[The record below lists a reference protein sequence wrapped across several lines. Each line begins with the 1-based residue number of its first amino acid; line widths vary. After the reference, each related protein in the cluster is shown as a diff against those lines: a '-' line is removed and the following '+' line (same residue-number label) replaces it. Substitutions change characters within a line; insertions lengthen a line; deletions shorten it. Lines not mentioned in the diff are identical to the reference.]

1 MWQSIL
7 NYKRDAIRSVFM
19 GIGIL
24 FLFVESFEVVT
35 DINLTMPFLLFL
47 LASLIVGFGVFVLD
61 GRYFAGFLKRHVS
74 ISSNGFDTKIAVKF
88 GDLFAED
95 GWKAIGVNDFFDS
108 KVDDEIIA
116 NNSLHGHVI
125 NTYWPEGPDDWQDQI
140 NASLKGSDFSK
151 YKRDRGNKKQYP
163 IGTTAKAIADNQ
175 KFLCVALGHTDEKT
189 FKTSATAE
197 SLIHA
202 VRGMLSKARTVC
214 ANEPLFIPL
223 MGTGLGRVGSKH
235 AIVVDLILV
244 AIFEETK
251 VQKITSSITIV
262 LAEDKSTG
270 INLDSI
276 SKDWQSNGL

>member
-35 DINLTMPFLLFL
+35 DINLTMPVLLFL
-47 LASLIVGFGVFVLD
+47 LASLIVGFGVFILD
-61 GRYFAGFLKRHVS
+61 GCYFSGFLKRHVS

-108 KVDDEIIA
+108 TVDDEIIA

-125 NTYWPEGPDDWQDQI
+125 NTYWPEGPDDWQNQI
-140 NASLKGSDFSK
+140 NASLKGSDFLK
-151 YKRDRGNKKQYP
+151 FKRDQGNKKRYP

-214 ANEPLFIPL
+214 ANEPLFIPF

-251 VQKITSSITIV
+251 VQKITNSITIV
-262 LAEDKSTG
+262 LADDKSTD

-276 SKDWQSNGL
+276 SKDWQ